1 MRPNTVTAI
10 PRRSSSEARYS
21 PAVDQGQPTASS
33 AVRSGREQA
42 GIALLV
48 AGGWLAPWVVMAGAF
63 WPSAVVGVVG
73 GALGVTGLLL
83 IITGEGGAP
92 ERSLGVGLAAAAA
105 VALAIPGFALF
116 PFGPAVIIAPLVFG
130 VAIVVFLAR
139 APRSG
144 ARATSASAVGLGFL
158 LLLGASAFAAF
169 EGFVWSI
176 ETLSPDLTVEE
187 TLAYLDDGE
196 RQAAVSWGTI
206 WAVATAAGIVAFVV
220 WGTIVSAVRVGG
232 TRVVG
237 ALALCLAAA
246 ILIGMNF
253 GSFPLGWEL
262 TDHFKDPDMYIGGHL
277 RHGLAGLCLTGGS
290 LLAFWPS
297 PARNLA

>member
-1 MRPNTVTAI
+1 M
-10 PRRSSSEARYS
+10 
-21 PAVDQGQPTASS
+21 DQGQPAAAS

-48 AGGWLAPWVVMAGAF
+48 AGGWLAPWVVFPGPLGAG
-63 WPSAVVGVVG
+63 VVLGVVG
-73 GALGVTGLLL
+73 GALGVIGLLL

-92 ERSLGVGLAAAAA
+92 ERSLGVGLASAAA
-105 VALAIPGFALF
+105 VALAFPGFVMF
-116 PFGPAVIIAPLVFG
+116 PFGPAMIIAPVVFG

-139 APRSG
+139 APRSP
-144 ARATSASAVGLGFL
+144 ARAMSASAVGLGGL

-169 EGFVWSI
+169 EGFVWYVDS
-176 ETLSPDLTVEE
+176 LGPDLTIEE

-196 RQAAVSWGTI
+196 RQAAVGFGTI

-220 WGTIVSAVRVGG
+220 WGTIVSALRVGG
-232 TRVVG
+232 TRLVG
-237 ALALCLAAA
+237 AIALCLAAA

-262 TDHFKDPDMYIGGHL
+262 TDHFTDPDIYIGGHL
-277 RHGLAGLCLTGGS
+277 RHGLAGLCLAGGS

-297 PARNLA
+297 PARNLT